1 MSYFSLST
9 FNDLYYICLRD
20 NAFLLALNIVII
32 LLNVVDVVD
41 VPSILNTFAHL
52 IFITF
57 Q

>member
-1 MSYFSLST
+1 MT
-9 FNDLYYICLRD
+9 FTISVFEIMLFY
-20 NAFLLALNIVII
+20 AALNIVII